1 MGALRAGTVF
11 HGTVGQ
17 PTAQVIDGSLKFN
30 GSNNYFNRTPG
41 STGNRRKFTASFWV
55 KRSSIDYSEKFFH
68 QREDSNGS
76 QTFGFQFRSDNR
88 FRVLDQNSGANEL
101 LKDTSRAFR
110 DTNAWYHIL
119 VSVDTESHEAED
131 RCEIYVNGVRE
142 TDFNSS
148 TNYDRNYDTSVN
160 TQVRILI
167 GNSRPNSSATLNSYT
182 TARLSQYYFI
192 DGQALKPKFFG
203 FNDPLTGTWRPK
215 KMREGDVGLNDGTTW
230 SSGIPG
236 NVLSGYPATNG
247 FDGRV
252 DTFVY
257 ADNTSTMTWTA
268 PKIISG
274 KKIEIY
280 AYAGNTHPILNVNGQ
295 STGAVVGGTAQ
306 QNIWVDVTHLCPGG
320 KLETIQAFGQ
330 QISGVDRSSGWSA
343 VRVDGEI
350 LTDSAVSAAF
360 GTNGFYLPMDNED
373 DFEKDKSGK
382 GNHFTQ
388 NNFSGTFIDPDVQKD
403 SPSGAV
409 FGGRGQ
415 TGITTTSSAPANYAT
430 LNPLNINDMGGTT
443 SVTISD
449 SNLTVANA
457 RNTYFGTAL
466 STLSMTS
473 GKYYCEGTVD
483 SNDATTLLCGILK
496 IDPLESRWNTDDEQI
511 GYFQYGYGYRSN
523 NGNKENNLTNASY
536 GDSYGNGDTIGIALD
551 LDAKTISFYKNGTGQ
566 GVAYS
571 GIPAGQYA
579 FGFSS
584 SETNNKWKANFGQ
597 KPFKY
602 APPQGYLPLNSA
614 TARPETVISRPD
626 QYVGIVTYVGDD
638 ATTHPIT
645 GLNFG
650 AVPDFVWIKNR
661 NQSEKHILH
670 DTVRGVGDT
679 LYSTSND
686 HDTGSTYSDRYKSF
700 DLNGFTVGSTH
711 TSTNSDGDDFSA
723 VCWKA
728 GGSSN
733 TFNVDGV
740 GYASAADAGLDGG
753 DLTVTGASVGTKQG
767 FSIIKYQGSGTSGDQ
782 VPHGLSQTPN
792 LAFVKQAGNSG
803 SGTPWDVYHSGY
815 YAAGS
820 KNYLR
825 LNNDDGAG
833 YASDMFQTPTS
844 SFMTFGSSN
853 SQNGSSYNYIMYCWH
868 DVPGL
873 QKFGSYRGNGSDDG
887 PFIETGFRPT
897 LIWTRPHTGSGIT
910 NNAGWF
916 IYDTLDD
923 SNPYNDDSAVNK
935 PGNYVTYA
943 NLLNPLNSHASMG
956 IDILSNGFRLRA
968 DSNAYSNYDG
978 WDYIYGAFAAA
989 PVSNLYGGQSNAR

>member
-1 MGALRAGTVF
+1 MALRAGTVF

-17 PTAQVIDGSLKFN
+17 PTAQVIDGSLRFN
-30 GSNNYFNRTPG
+30 GVNQHLTKTFG
-41 STGNRRKFTASFWV
+41 SGGNRRTFTLSYWI
-55 KRSSIDYSEKFFH
+55 KEHGKGSSP
-68 QREDSNGS
+68 
-76 QTFGFQFRSDNR
+76 
-88 FRVLDQNSGANEL
+88 
-101 LKDTSRAFR
+101 
-110 DTNAWYHIL
+110 TNNPHIL
-119 VSVDTESHEAED
+119 WSGTAVETRGGMVHRGSSGTDSGRIYMFNQVSNSTNSAVWTDSKHRDFSAWKHVVFKVDSTQGTGTN
-131 RCEIYVNGVRE
+131 RVKIYINGVE
-142 TDFNSS
+142 QDDEYKTTPAQNLDFQINI
-148 TNYDRNYDTSVN
+148 N
-160 TQVRILI
+160 QEHRIGRGI
-167 GNSRPNSSATLNSYT
+167 PDDYGNFS
-182 TARLSQYYFI
+182 LSQYYFI
-192 DGQALKPKFFG
+192 DGQALGPEYFAFT
-203 FNDPLTGTWRPK
+203 DPLTNTWRPK
-215 KMREGDVGLNDGTTW
+215 KYTGTFGTTGFW
-230 SSGIPG
+230 LP
-236 NVLSGYPATNG
+236 
-247 FDGRV
+247 FDG
-252 DTFVY
+252 
-257 ADNTSTMTWTA
+257 NS
-268 PKIISG
+268 
-274 KKIEIY
+274 
-280 AYAGNTHPILNVNGQ
+280 PIGQ
-295 STGAVVGGTAQ
+295 
-306 QNIWVDVTHLCPGG
+306 
-320 KLETIQAFGQ
+320 
-330 QISGVDRSSGWSA
+330 
-343 VRVDGEI
+343 
-350 LTDSAVSAAF
+350 
-360 GTNGFYLPMDNED
+360 
-373 DFEKDKSGK
+373 DKSGN
-382 GNHFTQ
+382 GNDWTTQ
-388 NNFSGTFIDPDVQKD
+388 NFSNTSVDPDILKD

-449 SNLTVANA
+449 GNLTVANA

-473 GKYYCEGTVD
+473 GKYYCEATVD

-767 FSIIKYQGSGTSGDQ
+767 FSIIKYQGSGTGGDQ

>member
-1 MGALRAGTVF
+1 MALRAGTVF

-17 PTAQVIDGSLKFN
+17 PTAQVIDGSLRFN
-30 GSNNYFNRTPG
+30 GVNQHLTKTFG
-41 STGNRRKFTASFWV
+41 SGGNRRTFTLSYWI
-55 KRSSIDYSEKFFH
+55 KEHGKGSSPTNNPHILWSGTAVETRGGMVHRGTAGD
-68 QREDSNGS
+68 DSGRIYMFNQVS
-76 QTFGFQFRSDNR
+76 NSTDSAVWTDSKHRDFSAWKHVV
-88 FRVLDQNSGANEL
+88 FRVDS
-101 LKDTSRAFR
+101 TISSPS
-110 DTNAWYHIL
+110 TNRVRIYING
-119 VSVDTESHEAED
+119 VVQDHEYKTTPAED
-131 RCEIYVNGVRE
+131 HQFQININQEH
-142 TDFNSS
+142 
-148 TNYDRNYDTSVN
+148 
-160 TQVRILI
+160 RIGRGI
-167 GNSRPNSSATLNSYT
+167 PDDYGNFS
-182 TARLSQYYFI
+182 LSQYYFI
-192 DGQALKPKFFG
+192 DGQALGPEYFAFT
-203 FNDPLTGTWRPK
+203 DPLTNTWRPK
-215 KMREGDVGLNDGTTW
+215 KYTGTFGTTGFW
-230 SSGIPG
+230 LP
-236 NVLSGYPATNG
+236 
-247 FDGRV
+247 FDG
-252 DTFVY
+252 
-257 ADNTSTMTWTA
+257 NS
-268 PKIISG
+268 
-274 KKIEIY
+274 
-280 AYAGNTHPILNVNGQ
+280 PIGQ
-295 STGAVVGGTAQ
+295 
-306 QNIWVDVTHLCPGG
+306 
-320 KLETIQAFGQ
+320 
-330 QISGVDRSSGWSA
+330 
-343 VRVDGEI
+343 
-350 LTDSAVSAAF
+350 
-360 GTNGFYLPMDNED
+360 
-373 DFEKDKSGK
+373 DKSGN
-382 GNHFTQ
+382 GNDWTTQ
-388 NNFSGTFIDPDVQKD
+388 NFSNTSVDPDILKD

-449 SNLTVANA
+449 GNLTVANA

-523 NGNKENNLTNASY
+523 NGNKENNLSNSSY
-536 GDSYGNGDTIGIALD
+536 GDSYGDGDTIGIALD
-551 LDAKTISFYKNGTGQ
+551 LDAKTISFYKNGASQ

-579 FGFSS
+579 FGFSC

-597 KPFKY
+597 KPFKH
-602 APPQGYLPLNSA
+602 APPQGFLPLNSA
-614 TARPETVISRPD
+614 SARSETVFARPDRYIQVLKYT
-626 QYVGIVTYVGDD
+626 GND

-650 AVPDFVWIKNR
+650 DVPDFVWIKNR

-679 LYSTSND
+679 LYSNADD

-767 FSIIKYQGSGTSGDQ
+767 FSIIKYQGSGSGGDQ

-897 LIWTRPHTGSGIT
+897 LIWTRAHTGSGIT

-923 SNPYNDDSAVNK
+923 SNPYNDDVAVQQ
-935 PGNYVTYA
+935 PGNYITYA
-943 NLLNPLNSHASMG
+943 HLLNPLQSHANMG

-968 DSNAYSNYDG
+968 DSSAYSNYDG